1 MKNSMV
7 ARSFPEQYFV
17 KIVITGADVFIHL
30 AEIFICRFN
39 AA

>member
-1 MKNSMV
+1 MKNSMG
-7 ARSFPEQYFV
+7 ARSSLELYFLG
-17 KIVITGADVFIHL
+17 IVITGADVFIHL